1 MKNKR
6 GQAALEF
13 LMTYGWAIL
22 VVLVVIGALSYF
34 GVLNPKM
41 LMPEKCTL
49 PSGFSCEDHLITA
62 DGTGTGHDS
71 IVFKIRNGF
80 GKTMQITNFT
90 TDTDSGTTRCE
101 INGTRPVTILN
112 SKSKTI
118 GLNCTGPLLDNGQK
132 ISLSTNV
139 TYYFLESGEG
149 FAHVAQGDLFARVE

>member
-49 PSGFSCEDHLITA
+49 PSGFSCEDHLISSNG
-62 DGTGTGHDS
+62 DGDDT
-71 IVFKIRNGF
+71 IKFKIRNGF
-80 GKTMQITNFT
+80 GKTMSITKFT
-90 TDTDSGTTRCE
+90 TDKDSGGTTC
-101 INGTRPVTILN
+101 TYDSSTDILN
-112 SKSKTI
+112 SKSAEISLTCD
-118 GLNCTGPLLDNGQK
+118 GDLTNNGQK

-139 TYYFLESGEG
+139 TYYFLESGSD
-149 FAHVAQGDLFARVE
+149 FTHVALGDLFAKIE